1 MCPFNSWRMGGELP
15 PACPP
20 LSGVS
25 AWLGQSTGAALAAEA
40 GSCEQVGRD
49 RGEAGRG
56 PQSGGWR
63 GPGLEPVGHR
73 CRGEAKAKAT
83 GMVGREKEFSVHFV
97 PGNCQLVEVK
107 ESSRGSRG
115 SRSEEGFSRCLGRGA
130 SGRLR
135 ATSSARGA
143 RGGAVGF
150 VYLGALPCRGSLP
163 ASAAGSE

>member
-25 AWLGQSTGAALAAEA
+25 AGHGQSTGAALAAEA

-107 ESSRGSRG
+107 ESSRGVSGEPVRG
-115 SRSEEGFSRCLGRGA
+115 RVFQVPRPR
-130 SGRLR
+130 RLR
-135 ATSSARGA
+135 AAPRHLLSPGSPGRRRGVCLP
-143 RGGAVGF
+143 RRTPVPGFSPSLGG
-150 VYLGALPCRGSLP
+150 RI
-163 ASAAGSE
+163 